1 MQRPTTRLMERSN
14 TMNRGK
20 RTLEGEE
27 EEQPERKRPASR
39 KVGSCVCFVPLVRR
53 YLVTVDLWMIDFL
66 GFAVEALI
74 ECVIVEA
81 LKVDSLQK
89 LCSSLEPI
97 LRRVVSEEVERALAK
112 LGPARLNG
120 RLIWKAKNSS
130 YCLVSSSQRLI
141 PMRWVGRPFKAL
153 CRDCFAVMFI
163 ASGIPKEERKQA
175 RTLEGGMVTWNS
187 CFSRNF
193 HDWEMDAVQN
203 FILKLNKFGRI
214 RGEEDKMVWKASKS
228 GLFSVRSFYNALEVE
243 GEVTFPSKIIWG
255 SWAPTKAGK
264 EGSFGEQL
272 LFAFYGQF
280 GKCKIKEPLKGRN
293 ALSKVL
299 RIPS

>member
-27 EEQPERKRPASR
+27 EEQPERKRPALAR
-39 KVGSCVCFVPLVRR
+39 
-53 YLVTVDLWMIDFL
+53 MIDFL

-130 YCLVSSSQRLI
+130 YCLVSSSERLI

-175 RTLEGGMVTWNS
+175 RTLE
-187 CFSRNF
+187 
-193 HDWEMDAVQN
+193 

-228 GLFSVRSFYNALEVE
+228 GLFSVRSFYNALEAE

-280 GKCKIKEPLKGRN
+280 GKCEIKEPLKGRN
-293 ALSKVL
+293 ALSKLL